1 MDADRDEQD
10 YDLGPC
16 KATTHRCAAPLREL
30 VARLRGGVPGVA
42 PVTCVLPTSLM
53 SFALEVARELGV
65 PSMVLRGSS
74 AAALMGHMKLRE
86 LKEGG
91 YLPLKGTPHSLRF
104 CQFQL
109 NYK

>member
-10 YDLGPC
+10 YDLGLC

-53 SFALEVARELGV
+53 NFALEMARELGV
-65 PSMVLRGSS
+65 PSMVLWGSS